1 MHFKE
6 ELSQLINEKNKE
18 RVNILL
24 NSFLLKAYNQGW
36 NDCLWGDEA
45 PSLDSQSEKEILSRI
60 KKEPNNK
67 IRMSNWER
75 SMAIPSCVPV
85 RLKEKYQKAIR
96 FAGEKHGDQKM
107 PGSTI
112 SYMVHVSNV
121 AMEILSAYFSQPDFD
136 VDFAVQVALLHDVI
150 EDTDTGYEELKTAFS
165 ERIAYA
171 VLALSKNK
179 DIPDKS
185 ERMKDSL
192 KRILHLENEAGM
204 VKLADRITN
213 LQPPPKHWTKEKIGK
228 YHVEVKYIRES
239 LKHCN
244 VYLSTRLQEMIESYQ
259 IHIAIN
265 S

>member
-1 MHFKE
+1 MHFE
-6 ELSQLINEKNKE
+6 EEISSLIDEKNKE
-18 RVNILL
+18 RVNILF

-45 PSLDSQSEKEILSRI
+45 PALDSQSEKEILSRI

-75 SMAIPSCVPV
+75 SMAIPSCLPV
-85 RLKEKYQKAIR
+85 RLQEKYQKAIR

-136 VDFAVQVALLHDVI
+136 VDFAAQVALLHDVL
-150 EDTDTGYEELKTAFS
+150 EDTENHDEELKTAFS
-165 ERIAYA
+165 ERIADA

-192 KRILHLENEAGM
+192 KRILQLENEVGM
-204 VKLADRITN
+204 VKLADRIIN
-213 LQPPPKHWTKEKIGK
+213 LQPPPKHWTNEKIGK
-228 YHVEVKYIRES
+228 SHCEAKNIHES
-239 LKHCN
+239 LTHCN
-244 VYLSTRLQEMIESYQ
+244 KYLSLRLQKLIGTY
-259 IHIAIN
+259 N
-265 S
+265 LYLVD